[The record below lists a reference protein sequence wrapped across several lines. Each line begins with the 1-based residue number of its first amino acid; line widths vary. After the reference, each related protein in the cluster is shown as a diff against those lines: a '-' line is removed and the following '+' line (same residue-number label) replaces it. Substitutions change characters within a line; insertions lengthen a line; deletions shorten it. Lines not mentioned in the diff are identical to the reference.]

1 MEVAGLAIGTLAL
14 VGVFEDCVTLLSQI
28 GAAKSMD
35 KDYVLLATRLDFQ
48 KTLLLQWASR
58 LKLYDNSDYDTRLDD
73 PIIACVLHNGLACIR
88 QLLQDGHKLQKRYGL
103 RQAGAQEVIEHS
115 TAVSNRLSLSLQE
128 QSLDLRTRYPKS
140 QPDQSGLSYY
150 IPRGGSKSKSSIS
163 DTIKWVI
170 KDKEQFEVLVR
181 DLSNLITDMD
191 RVIPGD
197 QTRTVLKHEI
207 QALDSVQE
215 LNLVMDA
222 SVIDNG
228 DLVNV
233 TKEAI
238 ERRCTQLILNRLWF
252 RLIDERRNHI
262 VEAHSKTMGWAINP
276 PASGAAWDDLDQ
288 WLRCGRGIYWIH
300 GKPGS
305 GKSTLMISHLS
316 FSFAHEIHTDHVFNS
331 PEISLQSPEDYV
343 FVTDVGRK
351 QEIDRSLVLLVEH
364 WITRAELTRRSCSR
378 ITAQC
383 SREEPRPDSFH
394 TPRHVA

>member
-1 MEVAGLAIGTLAL
+1 MEAAGLAIGALAL

-35 KDYVLLATRLDFQ
+35 KDYILLATRLDFQ
-48 KTLLLQWASR
+48 KTLLLQWANR

-73 PIIACVLHNGLACIR
+73 PSIARVMHNGLACIR
-88 QLLQDGHKLQKRYGL
+88 QLLQDGRKLQKRYGL

-115 TAVSNRLSLSLQE
+115 TAVSNRLSSSIQD
-128 QSLDLRTRYPKS
+128 QSLDLRTRYPAS
-140 QPDQSGLSYY
+140 QPDQSDLPYY
-150 IPRGGSKSKSSIS
+150 IPRGGSKSKFSIS

-191 RVIPGD
+191 RVIPGN
-197 QTRTVLKHEI
+197 QSRTVLKQEI

-222 SVIDNG
+222 SVIDNV

-233 TKEAI
+233 TKVAI
-238 ERRCTQLILNRLWF
+238 EQRCTQLILNRLWF
-252 RLIDERRNHI
+252 RLIDERRNNI
-262 VEAHSKTMGWAINP
+262 VEAHSETLGWAINP
-276 PASGAAWDDLDQ
+276 PASGATWDDLDQ

-305 GKSTLMISHLS
+305 GKSTLMVSHLLIP
-316 FSFAHEIHTDHVFNS
+316 FACEIHTDHVFNS
-331 PEISLQSPEDYV
+331 LEISLQSPEDYV
-343 FVTDVGRK
+343 FTKNVGGK
-351 QEIDRSLVLLVEH
+351 QETDHGLVLPVEH
-364 WITRAELTRRSCSR
+364 WITRAELTRRSRSGIAAPCPH
-378 ITAQC
+378 
-383 SREEPRPDSFH
+383 EEPHTDSFG
-394 TPRHVA
+394 TP